1 MTPEQHAQAKKVF
14 LEVCSAPPGE
24 QQELLE
30 QLCGDDGALKG
41 DVARLLAC
49 HIEDTITADNREILP
64 ATDHEVA
71 ESTAYQSGHLI
82 ADRYRIVTQ
91 IGRGAMGEVYRA
103 EDLKLTQTVALKFLR
118 APAMGAGRWLAR
130 LHQEVRL
137 AREVTHPNVCRIFDI
152 GEAEGEHFISMEF
165 IDGENLAILLQRI
178 GRLPQDKGIDIGRQ
192 LCSGLAAAHAKG
204 VLHRDLK
211 TANIMLDGRGQIRI
225 TDFGLAAPAGEV
237 TGPEIRSGTPAYMAP
252 EQISGKEVTIQSDL
266 YAVGLILY
274 EVFTGRPAFEAESIA
289 EFAKLHESA
298 HPTPMSEIVPEVS
311 PDVEQVVMRCL
322 EKQPQ
327 DRPISAL
334 AIAAALPGVDLLAA
348 ALAGNET
355 PSPEMIAAASPVRTR
370 MPGPIGLLL
379 VVLALL
385 AALVGAR
392 TQSHRPWEAA
402 DSVSPE
408 VLAAQARE
416 VIQLAGYSIDSNHYA
431 YGFCDADEVFR
442 LIEGFRGRGGGAKPA
457 LLDRNAD
464 FLFWYRLSSDPLIP
478 TSVDSALFGVSRIR
492 PTDPPLAAPGMI
504 TVVSDLRGRLLLL
517 AAIPELGV
525 ENQDVAT
532 EPLPDGM
539 WDRFFE
545 RAGLAPENLT
555 RGEPRRRVG
564 FELMFESDEQSA
576 WEGVVEDL
584 DNRPVRIEVA
594 MSAERPVLFIVADS
608 EAVVTL
614 SGPFSSASRMALAIG
629 TTRFVLIIL
638 TLAAM
643 PWAWRNY
650 RSGRGDRDGA
660 LRLAAF
666 VFVLRLITW
675 LLQSTHVPEF
685 GTEVTRLCIGVMRSL
700 GEAAL
705 LWLFYIALEPTAR
718 RQWPHML
725 ISWARVLALRFRD
738 PVVGRHALVGVGV
751 GIYWALLFVVDRWS
765 IQWLG
770 PVPRPE
776 LAGNE
781 LFGQLLGGR
790 FALAAMF
797 DMLYGAIHR
806 GLLFLMLLAALR
818 AVTRRPLLSAAFA
831 VVILAPMFT
840 PFGAHHTTAWLT
852 IGLGGVAV
860 GVWLMIRF
868 GLVALTV
875 ALLTSSMLNRFPLTV
890 DLRLWYA
897 DLTLLVLGVVVA
909 MACYGFAMARTTE
922 GSSKPT

>member
-1 MTPEQHAQAKKVF
+1 
-14 LEVCSAPPGE
+14 
-24 QQELLE
+24 
-30 QLCGDDGALKG
+30 
-41 DVARLLAC
+41 
-49 HIEDTITADNREILP
+49 
-64 ATDHEVA
+64 
-71 ESTAYQSGHLI
+71 
-82 ADRYRIVTQ
+82 
-91 IGRGAMGEVYRA
+91 
-103 EDLKLTQTVALKFLR
+103 
-118 APAMGAGRWLAR
+118 
-130 LHQEVRL
+130 
-137 AREVTHPNVCRIFDI
+137 VTHPNVCRIFDI
-152 GEAEGEHFISMEF
+152 GEADGEHFISMEF

-178 GRLPQDKGIDIGRQ
+178 GRLPQDKGIDIARQ
-192 LCSGLAAAHAKG
+192 ICFGLAAAHAKG

-225 TDFGLAAPAGEV
+225 TDFGLAAPVGEV
-237 TGPEIRSGTPAYMAP
+237 TGLEIRSGTPAYMAP
-252 EQISGKEVTIQSDL
+252 EQISGREVTVQSDL

-274 EVFTGRPAFEAESIA
+274 EVFTGRPAFQAESIA
-289 EFAKLHESA
+289 EFAELHEHA
-298 HPTPMSEIVPEVS
+298 HPTPMSEIVEDVN
-311 PDVEQVVMRCL
+311 PDVERVVMRCL

-348 ALAGNET
+348 VLAGNET
-355 PSPEMIAAASPVRTR
+355 PSPEMIAAASPVTTHT
-370 MPGPIGLLL
+370 PGPIGLLL

-385 AALVGAR
+385 VGFVGAR
-392 TQSHRPWEAA
+392 TNLPRPWEAPGTL
-402 DSVSPE
+402 SPE

-416 VIQLAGYSIDSNHYA
+416 VIQLAGYSLDSNHSA
-431 YGFCDADEVFR
+431 YGFCDLDEASR
-442 LIEGFRGRGGGAKPA
+442 LTESFRGRGGSAKPA
-457 LLDRNAD
+457 LLDGSTG
-464 FLFWYRLSSDPLIP
+464 FLFWYRLSSVPLIP
-478 TSVDSALFGVSRIR
+478 RSVDSALFGVSRVR
-492 PTDPPLAAPGMI
+492 PTDPPLATPGMM
-504 TVVSDLRGRLLLL
+504 TVVSDLTGRLLLF
-517 AAIPELGV
+517 AAIPELRI

-532 EPLPDGM
+532 EPRPDGM

-555 RGEPRRRVG
+555 PGEPRGTSG
-564 FELMFESDEQSA
+564 FELMFESDEHSV
-576 WEGVVEDL
+576 WEDL
-584 DNRPVRIEVA
+584 DNRTFRVEVA
-594 MSAERPVLFIVADS
+594 ASGERPVLFMVAES
-608 EAVVTL
+608 EDAATL
-614 SGPFSSASRMALAIG
+614 SGPFSSAWRMALSIG

-638 TLAAM
+638 TLAAL

-650 RSGRGDRDGA
+650 RSGRGDREGA

-718 RQWPHML
+718 RRWPHML
-725 ISWARVLALRFRD
+725 ISWARVLVLRFRD

-765 IQWLG
+765 IEWLG
-770 PVPRPE
+770 RVPRPE

-818 AVTRRPLLSAAFA
+818 AVTRRPLLSAALA

-840 PFGAHHTTAWLT
+840 PFGAHPATAWFT

-875 ALLTSSMLNRFPLTV
+875 ALLTSAMLSRFPITL
-890 DLRLWYA
+890 DLQLWYA
-897 DLTLLVLGVVVA
+897 DLTLLVLAVVLA
-909 MACYGFAMARTTE
+909 IACYGFAMARIRVAQSE
-922 GSSKPT
+922 RA

>member
-1 MTPEQHAQAKKVF
+1 MTPEQHAHAKKIF
-14 LEVCSAPPGE
+14 LEVCSAQLSE
-24 QQELLE
+24 QEELLD
-30 QLCGDDGALKG
+30 QLCGNDPALKAG
-41 DVARLLAC
+41 VARLLAY
-49 HIEDTITADNREILP
+49 HIEDTITEENRSTMP
-64 ATDHEVA
+64 ATDHAVA
-71 ESTAYQSGHLI
+71 ESTAYQSGQLI

-91 IGRGAMGEVYRA
+91 IGRGAMGDVYRA
-103 EDLKLTQTVALKFLR
+103 EDLKLDQTVALKFLR
-118 APAMGAGRWLAR
+118 APAVGAGRWLAR

-137 AREVTHPNVCRIFDI
+137 AREVTHPNVCRVFDI
-152 GEAEGEHFISMEF
+152 GEAEGAQFISMEY

-178 GRLPQDKGIDIGRQ
+178 GRLSQDKGIDVARHI
-192 LCSGLAAAHAKG
+192 CFGLAAAHAKG

-237 TGPEIRSGTPAYMAP
+237 TGLEIRSGTPAYMAP
-252 EQISGKEVTIQSDL
+252 EQISGREVTIQSDL

-274 EVFTGRPAFEAESIA
+274 EVFTGRPAFQAESIA
-289 EFAKLHESA
+289 EFMELHESA
-298 HPTPMSEIVPEVS
+298 DPTPMSEIVEDVS

-322 EKQPQ
+322 EKRPQ

-355 PSPEMIAAASPVRTR
+355 PSPEMIAAASPIRTR
-370 MPGPIGLLL
+370 TPGPIGLLL

-385 AALVGAR
+385 VGLVGAR
-392 TQSHRPWEAA
+392 TQSHRPWEAPGTL
-402 DSVSPE
+402 SPE
-408 VLAAQARE
+408 VLAAQAGE

-431 YGFCDADEVFR
+431 YGFCYLDEASR
-442 LIEGFRGRGGGAKPA
+442 LAEGFRGRGGRAKPA
-457 LLDRNAD
+457 LLDRSA
-464 FLFWYRLSSDPLIP
+464 FLFWYRVSPNPLVP
-478 TSVDSALFGVSRIR
+478 ARVGSALFGVSRVG
-492 PTDPPLAAPGMI
+492 PTDPPLATPGMI
-504 TVVSDLRGRLLLL
+504 TVVSDLMGKLLLF
-517 AAIPELGV
+517 AAIPELRV
-525 ENQDVAT
+525 ENQDEAT
-532 EPLPDGM
+532 APPPEGM

-545 RAGLAPENLT
+545 KAGLDLATLT
-555 RGEPRRRVG
+555 PSEQT
-564 FELMFESDEQSA
+564 FELMFESDERSTWA
-576 WEGVVEDL
+576 GVVEDL
-584 DNRPVRIEVA
+584 DDRSVRIEGAASGSFPVFF
-594 MSAERPVLFIVADS
+594 MMAESEDIV
-608 EAVVTL
+608 TP
-614 SGPFSSASRMALAIG
+614 SGPSSNAWRMALAIG

-638 TLAAM
+638 TLAAL

-675 LLQSTHVPEF
+675 LLQSTHVPDF

-725 ISWARVLALRFRD
+725 ISWARVLVLRFRD
-738 PVVGRHALVGVGV
+738 PVVGRHALIGVCV
-751 GIYWALLFVVDRWS
+751 GIYWALLVVIDRYSIEWS
-765 IQWLG
+765 G
-770 PVPRPE
+770 RAPRPV
-776 LAGNE
+776 LMGNDP
-781 LFGQLLGGR
+781 LGQLLGGR
-790 FALAAMF
+790 FALAAML
-797 DMLYGAIHR
+797 DMLYRALHQ

-818 AVTRRPLLSAAFA
+818 AVTRRPLLAAALA

-860 GVWLMIRF
+860 GVWLMIRV
-868 GLVALTV
+868 GLAALTV
-875 ALLTSSMLNRFPLTV
+875 ALLTSSMLSRFPITL

-897 DLTLLVLGVVVA
+897 DLTLLVVAVVLA
-909 MACYGFAMARTTE
+909 IAFYGFAMARIRVVQSE
-922 GSSKPT
+922 PA